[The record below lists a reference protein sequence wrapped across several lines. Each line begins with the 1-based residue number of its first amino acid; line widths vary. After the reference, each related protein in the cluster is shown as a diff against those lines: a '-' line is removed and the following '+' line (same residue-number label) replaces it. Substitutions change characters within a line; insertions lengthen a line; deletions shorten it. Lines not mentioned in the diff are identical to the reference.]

1 MKFSLVLAGLAALPA
16 FAQQLTMSSG
26 NGQLVQEQFV
36 STSPMVVRTV
46 DGSGRPVPNVAVTWS
61 VQPPLSASL
70 REVQNVTDANGLA
83 GAKLVAS
90 DLQPGGSFS
99 QLRVTAAS
107 ASGSVTFVM
116 TTVPRTPGN
125 EPTVEFFLA
134 NDLSGRA
141 GSTIPEAFL
150 VRVGAG
156 SGPDRGRGIPNVG
169 VRVVLPAEANAA
181 TAPGGM
187 CEGTA
192 GITLTDERGLATCNL
207 MLNNNTGIGGLFAL
221 IGEARVSRGIG
232 LTITPGEP
240 CNITV
245 DTASVNFGAGGGGGT
260 LQISAGQGCAWTITG
275 APSWITFTGPVSGS
289 MGATVAYN
297 VAANT
302 AAARSATL
310 NVSNR
315 TFTVTQNG
323 AGAPGTPG
331 PLSIATGQTLPA
343 ATAGTAYNASVAAG
357 GGQPPYAWS
366 VTGQLPAGL
375 ALNSATGAL
384 SGTIATAGA
393 YNFSLAVR
401 DAAGATASQA
411 FTLNV
416 TTGGGPG
423 TGGAITI
430 TTSSFPGGQ
439 VGQAYSQPIGVSG
452 GCPNPFAGPP
462 RVEITGA
469 LPPGLTLQPAATGGG
484 TLIAGTPTTNGAYN
498 FTVRAKDPCGTE
510 VTRDLSI
517 TIGGVS
523 VPPPPPPP
531 PPTPNSTSSVVN
543 IVLVAN
549 SLGGEIPERSFTVA
563 TGDVVVPFTA
573 SLINSDWLQV
583 TPASG
588 VTPGTLTVRP
598 RVTSLPPGTYTGT
611 VSVATSAPNS
621 PLLVPVTLTVT
632 AVAPTPQISSVVNGA
647 SFAQGAVAPGEIVT
661 IFGTNLGPATL
672 QTLRLTA
679 AGTID
684 TTLSDVQVL
693 FDDQPAPLIHVSGT
707 QITAVV
713 PYSMS
718 GRSAARL
725 TVISGGIRSSVRE
738 VAVASSAP
746 GLFTTGGSAQAAA
759 LNQDGTVNGAQNGA
773 RPGSIIS
780 LFATGEGLT
789 TPQSVEGAISAPSA
803 LARPLLPVSVLI
815 GGRPAE
821 VLYAGSAPGQL
832 AGLLQVNV
840 RIPEDTPTGAAASV
854 QLQIGSAVS
863 QAGVAVFV
871 RP

>member
-1 MKFSLVLAGLAALPA
+1 MRNLGVLASLAALPA
-16 FAQQLTMSSG
+16 FAQQLIMSSG

-36 STSPMVVRTV
+36 STSPMIVRAV
-46 DGSGRPVPNVAVTWS
+46 DASGRPVPNVAVAWS

-70 REVQNVTDANGLA
+70 REANEVTDSNGFA

-90 DLQPGGSFS
+90 DLQPGGSFAQS
-99 QLRVTAAS
+99 RVTATA
-107 ASGSVTFVM
+107 ASGSVTFIM
-116 TTVPRTPGN
+116 TTVPRTPGA
-125 EPTVEFFLA
+125 EPTIEFFLA
-134 NDLSGRA
+134 SDLTGRA

-156 SGPDRGRGIPNVG
+156 SGPDRGRGIPNIG
-169 VRVVLPAEANAA
+169 VRVALPAEANPA

-192 GITLTDERGLATCNL
+192 GIALTDERGLATCNL
-207 MLNNNTGIGGLFAL
+207 MLNNNTGLGGLFAL
-221 IGEARVSRGIG
+221 IGEARVSRGIS
-232 LTITPGEP
+232 LTVTPGEP

-245 DTASVNFGAGGGGGT
+245 GTAAVNFGAGGGGGT
-260 LQISAGQGCAWTITG
+260 LQISAGQGCAWTVTG
-275 APSWITFTGPVSGS
+275 APSWITFNGPVSGS
-289 MGATVAYN
+289 VSATVAFT

-302 AAARSATL
+302 GAARSATI

-323 AGAPGTPG
+323 AGAPGALAIT
-331 PLSIATGQTLPA
+331 TGQALPS
-343 ATAGTAYNASVAAG
+343 ATTGSAYNVSVAAA
-357 GGQPPYAWS
+357 GGQPPYVWS

-375 ALNSATGAL
+375 GLNTATGAL
-384 SGTIATAGA
+384 GGTITATGT
-393 YNFSLAVR
+393 YTFSISVR
-401 DAAGATASQA
+401 DAAGATATQA

-416 TTGGGPG
+416 TAGGGPS
-423 TGGAITI
+423 TGPITI
-430 TTSSFPGGQ
+430 TTSSFPNGQ
-439 VGQAYSQPIGVSG
+439 VGQAYLQPIGVSG

-462 RVEITGA
+462 RVEVTGS
-469 LPPGLTLQPAATGGG
+469 LPPGLSLQSAAAGGG
-484 TLIAGTPTTNGAYN
+484 MTIAGTPTTNGTYN

-523 VPPPPPPP
+523 VPPPPPP
-531 PPTPNSTSSVVN
+531 TPNVTSSVSN
-543 IVLVAN
+543 IVL
-549 SLGGEIPERSFTVA
+549 STTTSGGEIPERSFTVA
-563 TGDVVVPFTA
+563 TGDVGVSFTA

-583 TPASG
+583 TPTSG
-588 VTPGTLTVRP
+588 VTPATLTVRP
-598 RVTSLPPGTYTGT
+598 RVTVLPPGTYTGT

-632 AVAPTPQISSVVNGA
+632 AVAPTPQITSVVNGA
-647 SFAQGAVAPGEIVT
+647 SFAQGPVVPGEIIT

-672 QTLRLTA
+672 TTLRLTA

-684 TTLSDVQVL
+684 TTLSDVQVF

-707 QITAVV
+707 QITVVV

-718 GRSAARL
+718 GRSAARM
-725 TVISGGIRSSVRE
+725 TVVSGGIRSSVRE
-738 VAVASSAP
+738 LAVASSAP
-746 GLFTTGGSAQAAA
+746 GVFTTGGSAQAAA
-759 LNQDGTVNGAQNGA
+759 LNQDGTVNGTQNGA
-773 RPGSIIS
+773 RPGSVIS

-789 TPQSVEGAISAPSA
+789 TPLSVEGVITSPSA
-803 LARPLLPVSVLI
+803 LTRPLLPVSVLI
-815 GGRPAE
+815 GGRSAE

-840 RIPEDTPTGAAASV
+840 RVPEETPTGSSV
-854 QLQIGSAVS
+854 PVQVVVGSASS
-863 QAGVAVFV
+863 QSGVTIFV